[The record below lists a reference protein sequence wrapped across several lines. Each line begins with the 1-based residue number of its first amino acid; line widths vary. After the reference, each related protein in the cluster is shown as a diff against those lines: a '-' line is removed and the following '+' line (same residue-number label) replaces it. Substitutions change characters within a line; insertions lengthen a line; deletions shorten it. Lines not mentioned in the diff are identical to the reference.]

1 MSGLWLNLIRNSFLL
16 LLLSYELILSRLI
29 KHTDSDHP
37 DQSLLQEAN
46 RLVHNILMHLNCKER
61 EALENGQREATLREL
76 EVVIEGITDLVSPDR
91 TFLLFDLV
99 SMFSG
104 QTTRKERGLFLFS
117 DVLVIASVKK
127 RTGTI
132 KRPTT

>member
-1 MSGLWLNLIRNSFLL
+1 M
-16 LLLSYELILSRLI
+16 
-29 KHTDSDHP
+29 
-37 DQSLLQEAN
+37 
-46 RLVHNILMHLNCKER
+46 HNILMHLNCKER

-76 EVVIEGITDLVSPDR
+76 EAVIEGSTDLVAADR

-104 QTTRKERGLFLFS
+104 QTQRKERGLFLFN
-117 DVLVIASVKK
+117 DALVIASIKK

-132 KRPTT
+132 KKPTT

>member
-1 MSGLWLNLIRNSFLL
+1 MLMLFFFGH
-16 LLLSYELILSRLI
+16 SYELILSRLI
-29 KHTDSDHP
+29 KHTDRDHP

-76 EVVIEGITDLVSPDR
+76 EVVIEGISDLVSPDR
-91 TFLLFDLV
+91 SFLLFDIV

-117 DVLVIASVKK
+117 DILVIASVKK

>member
-1 MSGLWLNLIRNSFLL
+1 MNLKVAALMLMLFFFGH
-16 LLLSYELILSRLI
+16 SYELILSRLI
-29 KHTDSDHP
+29 KHTDRDHP

-76 EVVIEGITDLVSPDR
+76 EVVIEGISDLVSPDR
-91 TFLLFDLV
+91 SFLLFDIV

-117 DVLVIASVKK
+117 DILVIASVKK

>member
-1 MSGLWLNLIRNSFLL
+1 M
-16 LLLSYELILSRLI
+16 
-29 KHTDSDHP
+29 
-37 DQSLLQEAN
+37 QEAN

-76 EVVIEGITDLVSPDR
+76 EVVIEGITDLVSADR
-91 TFLLFDLV
+91 SFVLFDLV

-117 DVLVIASVKK
+117 DVLVIASIKK
-127 RTGTI
+127 RTGTA
-132 KRPTT
+132 KKPNT